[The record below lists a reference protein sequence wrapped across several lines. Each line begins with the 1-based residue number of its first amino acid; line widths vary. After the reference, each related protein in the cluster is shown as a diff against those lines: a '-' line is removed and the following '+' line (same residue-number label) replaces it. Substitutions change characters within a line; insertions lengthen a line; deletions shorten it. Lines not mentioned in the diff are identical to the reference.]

1 MGGNNEKCKQHLQ
14 QQNKCKSLQKLINL
28 LFIQALGKTGKVT
41 KVYTDGDLRVQ
52 QLDDGLAWTLNP
64 NVGMYT
70 STFTISFSPFSEKFF
85 SIVFV

>member
-64 NVGMYT
+64 NVGMYI
-70 STFTISFSPFSEKFF
+70 STFIISLLRNNF